1 MSIIIKL
8 IRQMNSRII
17 RYLAQLSV
25 NKIILWSY
33 LIWYL
38 VISGFYFD
46 PGLYL
51 WGTALGI
58 GGIVGVALMLSTG
71 DLTWH
76 RIRTRFW
83 ESFRLFLIP
92 FCVSSFSGL
101 VKGYGFILVFSPI
114 LIQNLLGLGSIGL
127 FTALILGI
135 KSCRQE
141 AET

>member
-1 MSIIIKL
+1 MLIIIKL
-8 IRQMNSRII
+8 FRQTNSRII
-17 RYLAQLSV
+17 RYLAKLSV

-38 VISGFYFD
+38 VMSGFYFD

-51 WGTALGI
+51 WGTAFGV
-58 GGIVGVALMLSTG
+58 GGIVGVALILSTG
-71 DLTWH
+71 DLTWQ
-76 RIRTRFW
+76 RLRTRFW

-101 VKGYGFILVFSPI
+101 VKGRGFILIFSPI
-114 LIQNLLGLGSIGL
+114 LIQNLLGIVAIGL
-127 FTALILGI
+127 FTALILEI
-135 KSCRQE
+135 KSYRQG

>member
-1 MSIIIKL
+1 
-8 IRQMNSRII
+8 MNSRII
-17 RYLAQLSV
+17 MYLAQLSIS
-25 NKIILWSY
+25 KIILWSY

-46 PGLYL
+46 SSLYL
-51 WGTALGI
+51 WGTALGV

-71 DLTWH
+71 DLTRH

-92 FCVSSFSGL
+92 FCVSSFSEL
-101 VKGYGFILVFSPI
+101 VKGRGFILIFSPI
-114 LIQNLLGLGSIGL
+114 LMQNLLGLGAIGL

-135 KSCRQE
+135 KSHRQE
-141 AET
+141 NET

>member
-1 MSIIIKL
+1 
-8 IRQMNSRII
+8 MNSRII
-17 RYLAQLSV
+17 RYLAQLSIS
-25 NKIILWSY
+25 KIALWSY

-38 VISGFYFD
+38 VMAGFYFD
-46 PGLYL
+46 PSLYL
-51 WGTALGI
+51 WGTALGV

-71 DLTWH
+71 GLTRH

-92 FCVSSFSGL
+92 FCVSSFSEL
-101 VKGYGFILVFSPI
+101 VKGREFIFVFSPI
-114 LIQNLLGLGSIGL
+114 LMQDLLGLGAIGL

-135 KSCRQE
+135 KNYRQR

>member
-1 MSIIIKL
+1 
-8 IRQMNSRII
+8 MNTRII

-25 NKIILWSY
+25 SKIALWSY

-38 VISGFYFD
+38 IMAGFYFD
-46 PGLYL
+46 PSLYL

-71 DLTWH
+71 DLTRY

-101 VKGYGFILVFSPI
+101 VKGRGFILVFSPI
-114 LIQNLLGLGSIGL
+114 TMQNLLGLGAIGL
-127 FTALILGI
+127 FTVMILTI
-135 KSCRQE
+135 KSYRQK